1 MRRLAVLAVVL
12 VAAVMSSFP
21 TTARAAEIHH
31 SGHVTGD
38 LKAGKVATVHIRIT
52 HPQGWQSVQ
61 SVAIALRLRG
71 RTLDLLEFTASE
83 LSLSIQGDGGPVLLG
98 QRGDLQGPFFSVN
111 NSKVALQASGKNLG
125 LTVPIKLV
133 GEPPPGGRLFYTFS
147 ALGAPTSGFLP
158 LTPPVQAT
166 GGFSWGTLGLAVAV
180 ALFAGGF
187 AGNLVA
193 SNRRRQHGPSVYA
206 AVQRR
211 LEQERGRR

>member
-1 MRRLAVLAVVL
+1 MSLEPVPAIDRPIPSPPSVSSARRMEGEEPNRALARDCRGLQDGARMRRFAVLAVVL

-83 LSLSIQGDGGPVLLG
+83 LSLSIQGDAGSLKRARSTL
-98 QRGDLQGPFFSVN
+98 RTHD
-111 NSKVALQASGKNLG
+111 ASQ
-125 LTVPIKLV
+125 T
-133 GEPPPGGRLFYTFS
+133 
-147 ALGAPTSGFLP
+147 
-158 LTPPVQAT
+158 
-166 GGFSWGTLGLAVAV
+166 
-180 ALFAGGF
+180 
-187 AGNLVA
+187 
-193 SNRRRQHGPSVYA
+193 
-206 AVQRR
+206 
-211 LEQERGRR
+211 